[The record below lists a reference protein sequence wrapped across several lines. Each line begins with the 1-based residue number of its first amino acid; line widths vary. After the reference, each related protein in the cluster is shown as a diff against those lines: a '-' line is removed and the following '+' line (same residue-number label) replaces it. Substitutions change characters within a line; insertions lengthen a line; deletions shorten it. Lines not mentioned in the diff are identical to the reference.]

1 MTKKTIVGELF
12 HEIEIFGNKEY
23 AHVGFRDKDNN
34 FGDMIVSIVPEIGM
48 KRKAKLTI
56 ELLNETEDDTNK

>member
-1 MTKKTIVGELF
+1 MTTKTIVGELF
-12 HEIEIFGNKEY
+12 HEIEIFGDKEY
-23 AHVGFRDKDNN
+23 AHVGFRDKDNK

-56 ELLNETEDDTNK
+56 ELLNDIEDGAHE

>member
-1 MTKKTIVGELF
+1 MTKKMIVGELF
-12 HEIEIFGNKEY
+12 HEIEIFGDKEY
-23 AHVGFRDKDNN
+23 AHVGFRDKDNK

-56 ELLNETEDDTNK
+56 ELLNDTEDDAHK